1 MNWLWPLYGLRL
13 LLGLSLAAFVAYTLI
28 SIWAARKWRRAR
40 PTLDPAWMPPVT
52 ILKPVRGVDAEA
64 YDNFASFC
72 RLDYPA
78 DRVQLIFSALD
89 PADPALALARQLQS
103 EFPQCDITVMS
114 GGPDAVRGHNLKVCN
129 LLSMLPLAKHDLL
142 VLCDSDMR
150 VQPDYLRRL
159 VAPFQAN
166 EKDPQISQISQIS
179 AQDKAAPIIPEHPT
193 PNAQHPTPNTQRS
206 VGLVTCPYRGFHP
219 HSFAAV
225 LEALGIGADFIPSAL
240 VSRALEGVSFA
251 FGSTIA
257 LSREALAQLGGF
269 EALLDELADDFRLGD
284 GARRAGYTVV
294 LSDYVVD
301 DVLGRER
308 FGAMWARRLRWART
322 VRSCRPGGYA
332 GAFVTYGVPLALLF
346 ALAMGGNSAGWLVLG
361 GIVALRC
368 LAALVIAATCTE
380 DEAVRHWWPLLPL
393 SDLFS
398 FALYVGSYLGNT
410 ITWRGERFRLLPGGR
425 MVHLQPPSSLS
436 L

>member
-1 MNWLWPLYGLRL
+1 MSWLWALVAVRV
-13 LLGLSLAAFVAYTLI
+13 LLGLALAAFAAYTGI
-28 SIWAARKWRRAR
+28 SVWAALRWRRAR
-40 PTLDPAWMPPVT
+40 PQLDPAWTPPVT

-72 RLDYPA
+72 RLDYPS
-78 DRVQLIFSALD
+78 DCVQLIFGALD
-89 PADPALALARQLQS
+89 PEDPALALARRLQA
-103 EFPQCDITVMS
+103 EFPQRDIAILS
-114 GGPDAVRGHNLKVCN
+114 GGPESLRGHNLKVCN
-129 LLSMLPLAKHDLL
+129 LLSMLPIARHDLL

-159 VAPFQAN
+159 VAPFQN
-166 EKDPQISQISQIS
+166 NRKNPEISGQREEGKGKREKTRP
-179 AQDKAAPIIPEHPT
+179 P
-193 PNAQHPTPNTQRS
+193 

-257 LSREALAQLGGF
+257 LPRGVLAQIGGF

-301 DVLGRER
+301 DVLGCER

-322 VRSCRPGGYA
+322 VRSCRPAGYA

-346 ALAMGGNSAGWLVLG
+346 ALAMGGGAAGVLTLA
-361 GIVALRC
+361 GIVVLRC
-368 LAALVIAATCTE
+368 AAALTISTTCTE
-380 DEAVRHWWPLLPL
+380 DAAVRRWWPLLPL

-398 FALYVGSYLGNT
+398 FALYVGSYMGNR

-425 MVHLQPPSSLS
+425 MVRLQPPAS
-436 L
+436 